1 MTRAGGLGFIGG
13 GYGDVSWIDEQL
25 DIVADT
31 EVGVGLITWMLRDR
45 PGLVERLM
53 CRGVRW
59 VWLSFGDPAP
69 HIPVLHEAGAVALCQ
84 VQTVT
89 EARRAAAAGADV
101 IVAQGQESGGH
112 GRDNVLL
119 AELLPAVIA
128 AVAPIPVL
136 AAGGITTRVDRQWAM
151 ALDAAGVV
159 VGTRLYASEEALD
172 TDAAKDRLV
181 DSTATR
187 RTNVF
192 DLVRGPAWPVGYT
205 GRAIVNSTVVRW
217 HGARTSCA
225 PTSTRRA
232 TTTDRQSPPRTPM
245 YASCGPA
252 PVSPASTRSSPPA
265 TSFARCRDP
274 GTVQGVPV
282 KKFELNSNI
291 FQSVTDTRPNFYCNV
306 STAIGDTT

>member
-1 MTRAGGLGFIGG
+1 MAGIAGGALASAVTRAGGLGFIGG

-45 PGLVERLM
+45 PGLLERLM

-69 HIPVLHEAGAVALCQ
+69 HIPVLHEAGAVVLCQ

-89 EARRAAAAGADV
+89 EARRAAAAGAHV

-112 GRDNVLL
+112 GRDNAPL

-181 DSTATR
+181 ASTATR

-205 GRAIVNSTVVRW
+205 GRAIVNSTVARW
-217 HGARTSCA
+217 HGREDEL
-225 PTSTRRA
+225 RA
-232 TTTDRQSPPRTPM
+232 DLDTVRHDYRQAVAADDTDVRVVWAGTGVS
-245 YASCGPA
+245 GINELLPA
-252 PVSPASTRSSPPA
+252 GDIVRSM
-265 TSFARCRDP
+265 
-274 GTVQGVPV
+274 
-282 KKFELNSNI
+282 NI
-291 FQSVTDTRPNFYCNV
+291 
-306 STAIGDTT
+306 